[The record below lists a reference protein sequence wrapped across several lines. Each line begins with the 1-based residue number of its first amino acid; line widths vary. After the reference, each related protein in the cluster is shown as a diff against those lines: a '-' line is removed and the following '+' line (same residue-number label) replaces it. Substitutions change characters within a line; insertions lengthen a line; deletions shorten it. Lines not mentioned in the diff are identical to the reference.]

1 MKLVRNALLG
11 LLGAGLGYA
20 AYAADPWVSVPSTPT
35 VPQRLVVSGGSLGA
49 NAGVTVQVTLPDGFV
64 AQQAAA
70 ADAAGKLRFEYP
82 LGPYGS
88 YSVKVFDASG
98 KLIGGGILG
107 YIR

>member
-1 MKLVRNALLG
+1 MKLVRNALLS
-11 LLGAGLGYA
+11 LLCAGAACA
-20 AYAADPWVSVPSTPT
+20 AYAVDPWVSVPSTPT
-35 VPQRLVVSGGSLGA
+35 APQRLVVSGGSLGA
-49 NAGVTVQVTLPDGFV
+49 NVGVRVQITQPDGFV

-70 ADAAGKLRFEYP
+70 SDAAGNLRFEYP

-98 KLIGGGILG
+98 KLIGGGVLG